1 MLASW
6 IPYGWGW
13 ASLMTTWGHLGH
25 YLGTTWGWLGDD
37 LGTILAKL
45 GKTLAYSGTL
55 WHTLVFIFHFY
66 FYHQDIV
73 NCSKVRQCMYF
84 PFWKLAVGT
93 RQQHIFSFD
102 RLLFKS
108 LNTCITQLTCP
119 HFRLAPLLTILSISN
134 IRFHS
139 WPFSSRP
146 LQIIDITDI
155 FCQDTIEITDRAP
168 FLQRFQ
174 HIFSVFFAIQFDG

>member
-1 MLASW
+1 MGCAV
-6 IPYGWGW
+6 Y
-13 ASLMTTWGHLGH
+13 AHSLCLSFHILFFSHL
-25 YLGTTWGWLGDD
+25 
-37 LGTILAKL
+37 
-45 GKTLAYSGTL
+45 
-55 WHTLVFIFHFY
+55 HTLPSSGYHFPLLFRPPRHSQLLQSQAVHVFY
-66 FYHQDIV
+66 FL
-73 NCSKVRQCMYF
+73 KVGLQ
-84 PFWKLAVGT
+84 
-93 RQQHIFSFD
+93 QQHIFSFD

-108 LNTCITQLTCP
+108 LNTCISQLTCP

-155 FCQDTIEITDRAP
+155 FCQDTIEMTDRAP

-174 HIFSVFFAIQFDG
+174 HFFSVFFFSIRFDG

>member
-1 MLASW
+1 MRTRCACLSTFCFSHAC
-6 IPYGWGW
+6 
-13 ASLMTTWGHLGH
+13 
-25 YLGTTWGWLGDD
+25 
-37 LGTILAKL
+37 
-45 GKTLAYSGTL
+45 TLFPV
-55 WHTLVFIFHFY
+55 LVFIFHFY
-66 FYHQDIV
+66 FDHQDIV

-84 PFWKLAVGT
+84 PFSKLASSS
-93 RQQHIFSFD
+93 IFSFD

-155 FCQDTIEITDRAP
+155 FCQDTIEITDKAH

-174 HIFSVFFAIQFDG
+174 HVFFLFD